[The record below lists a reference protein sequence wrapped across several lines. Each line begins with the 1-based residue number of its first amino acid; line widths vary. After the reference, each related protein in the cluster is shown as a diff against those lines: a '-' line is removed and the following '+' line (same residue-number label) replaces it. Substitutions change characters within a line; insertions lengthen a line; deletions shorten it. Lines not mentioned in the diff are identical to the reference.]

1 MSNPQ
6 LQKQTYRTRKA
17 TMEPIN
23 YCYQCRCC
31 DTAWLPH
38 KLGIAS
44 EYSSALAD
52 ESHYLGDGRIISI
65 LFGWSHVIANRRGIT
80 LPRCKKQIAFQTMLL
95 GVQLE
100 VTSAQRIEL
109 FVSAAFDNLSLLD
122 HQNLIGAP
130 NSRQAVRDHKGRAAL
145 HQVGEPLLNH
155 LLGFGIE
162 AGGGLVQNQN
172 AGFSQN
178 GACNRDPLPLPAR

>member
-1 MSNPQ
+1 MSNPL
-6 LQKQTYRTRKA
+6 LQKQTYRTSKGSINQSTTA
-17 TMEPIN
+17 T
-23 YCYQCRCC
+23 RV
-31 DTAWLPH
+31 DTACLPH
-38 KLGIAS
+38 KFGIAS

-52 ESHYLGDGRIISI
+52 ESHYLGDGRLIPI

-80 LPRCKKQIAFQTMLL
+80 LPRCEKQIAFQTMLL

-130 NSRQAVRDHKGRAAL
+130 NGRQAVRDHKGRAAL